1 MSHHSEKTAFI
12 KSKQKKEKIV
22 PLWLAIIVPEGMKGH
37 KKRLGTIACSA
48 SGRISLSAIIYLT
61 SAPVVL

>member
-37 KKRLGTIACSA
+37 KKRRGTIACSA
-48 SGRISLSAIIYLT
+48 SGELAYQL
-61 SAPVVL
+61 